1 MHKRR
6 DIHRTGILWAM
17 MGLAALYIMLLYS
30 LHTLTGT
37 HVLDGSIGILLG
49 LYICSHPAA
58 NAVDILF
65 YERGAFHEL
74 SSEWSGLRWLALNM
88 VVLLAGD
95 ALIIVGAIQ
104 LFSPIT

>member
-6 DIHRTGILWAM
+6 DIHKTGTLWAM
-17 MGLAALYIMLLYS
+17 MVLAFLYMVLLYS

-37 HVLDGSIGILLG
+37 NVLDGSIGILLG

-58 NAVDILF
+58 NAVDVLF
-65 YERGAFHEL
+65 YERGAFHQL

-88 VVLLAGD
+88 LVLLAGD
-95 ALIIVGAIQ
+95 TLIIVGAVQ
-104 LFSPIT
+104 LFNRIT

>member
-6 DIHRTGILWAM
+6 DIRKTGVLWAM
-17 MGLAALYIMLLYS
+17 VALAAAYIVLLVA

-37 HVLDGSIGILLG
+37 HVWDGTLGILLG
-49 LYICSHPAA
+49 LYICSHPGA

-88 VVLLAGD
+88 LVLLAGD
-95 ALIIVGAIQ
+95 ALIIVGAVQ

>member
-6 DIHRTGILWAM
+6 DYHKTGILWAM
-17 MGLAALYIMLLYS
+17 MALAILYMVLLYS

-37 HVLDGSIGILLG
+37 NVLDGSIGILLG

-88 VVLLAGD
+88 LVLLAGD
-95 ALIIVGAIQ
+95 ALIIVGAVQ
-104 LFSPIT
+104 LFSRIT

>member
-17 MGLAALYIMLLYS
+17 LVLAVVYIVLLYS
-30 LHTLTGT
+30 LHTLLGT
-37 HVLDGSIGILLG
+37 NVLDGILGIMLG

-58 NAVDILF
+58 NAVDVLF
-65 YERGAFHEL
+65 YERGAFHQL

-88 VVLLAGD
+88 LVLLAGD
-95 ALIIVGAIQ
+95 TLIIVGAVQ
-104 LFSPIT
+104 LFSRIT

>member
-6 DIHRTGILWAM
+6 DIHKTGVLWAM
-17 MGLAALYIMLLYS
+17 MGLAVLYLVLLYS

-37 HVLDGSIGILLG
+37 NVLDGSIGILLG

-58 NAVDILF
+58 NAVDVLF
-65 YERGAFHEL
+65 YERGAWHEL

-88 VVLLAGD
+88 LVLLAGD
-95 ALIIVGAIQ
+95 ALIIVGAVE
-104 LFSPIT
+104 LFSRIS

>member
-6 DIHRTGILWAM
+6 DIQKTGILWAM
-17 MGLAALYIMLLYS
+17 LVLAAVYIVLLYS

-37 HVLDGSIGILLG
+37 NVLDGSIGILLG

-58 NAVDILF
+58 NAVDVLF
-65 YERGAFHEL
+65 YERGAFQQL
-74 SSEWSGLRWLALNM
+74 SSEWAGLRWLALNM
-88 VVLLAGD
+88 LVLLAGD
-95 ALIIVGAIQ
+95 ALIIVGAVQ